1 MATQKTTKESPLQ
14 TVKRIYGSKE
24 KLIDSVVSAAKEVGD
39 GAADAKDRLA
49 SVSNQKLLRIAE
61 VSRAVKDRYGNREKM
76 VDALAGAV
84 GKAKDKDYLEKIRT
98 FSTAK
103 LFDLARSAERRKK

>member
-76 VDALAGAV
+76 VDAPCRRGRKSKRQRLP
-84 GKAKDKDYLEKIRT
+84 GKDSNLLNRQT
-98 FSTAK
+98 V
-103 LFDLARSAERRKK
+103 